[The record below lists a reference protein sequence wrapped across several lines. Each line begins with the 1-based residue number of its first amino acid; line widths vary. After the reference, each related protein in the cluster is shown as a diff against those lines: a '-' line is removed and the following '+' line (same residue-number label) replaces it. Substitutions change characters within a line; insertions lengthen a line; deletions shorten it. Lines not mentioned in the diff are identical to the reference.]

1 MRKILLYNPP
11 SARYDKH
18 RRKWERR
25 STMHEF
31 DRTIRLVGEE
41 GQARLLRAKVAL
53 FGVGGVG
60 SYALEAL
67 VRAGIGE
74 MLLVDGDVVEETN
87 LNRQLIATRATL
99 GQPKSE
105 VARARALSIRPDMVI
120 DARHA
125 FYDAQTTGQFDLS
138 RYDWVV
144 DAIDTVSSKLLLIE
158 QARAAGAKVISCMGA
173 GNKLYTEFEIADI
186 EKTSVCPLA
195 RRMRT
200 ELKKRGIQGVLAVYS
215 KEPPLRPQDGERAPA
230 SISYVPGAAG
240 LTLAGAVIRDL
251 LGR

>member
-1 MRKILLYNPP
+1 
-11 SARYDKH
+11 
-18 RRKWERR
+18 
-25 STMHEF
+25 MHEF

-53 FGVGGVG
+53 FGLGGVG

-125 FYDAQTTGQFDLS
+125 FYDAQTAGQFDLS

-173 GNKLYTEFEIADI
+173 GNKLHTAFEIADI

-215 KEPPLRPQDGERAPA
+215 KEPPFRPQDGERAPA

>member
-1 MRKILLYNPP
+1 
-11 SARYDKH
+11 
-18 RRKWERR
+18 
-25 STMHEF
+25 MHEF

-125 FYDAQTTGQFDLS
+125 FYDAQTAGQFDLS

>member
-1 MRKILLYNPP
+1 
-11 SARYDKH
+11 
-18 RRKWERR
+18 
-25 STMHEF
+25 MHEF

-173 GNKLYTEFEIADI
+173 GNKLHTEFEIADI

>member
-1 MRKILLYNPP
+1 
-11 SARYDKH
+11 
-18 RRKWERR
+18 
-25 STMHEF
+25 MHEF

-53 FGVGGVG
+53 FGLGGVG

-87 LNRQLIATRATL
+87 LNRQIIATRATL

-105 VARARALSIRPDMVI
+105 VARARALSIRPDMAI

-125 FYDAQTTGQFDLS
+125 FYDAQTAGQFDLS

-173 GNKLYTEFEIADI
+173 GNKLHTAFEIADI

>member
-1 MRKILLYNPP
+1 
-11 SARYDKH
+11 
-18 RRKWERR
+18 
-25 STMHEF
+25 MHEF

-53 FGVGGVG
+53 FGLGGVG

-74 MLLVDGDVVEETN
+74 MLLADGDVVEETN

>member
-1 MRKILLYNPP
+1 MDQF
-11 SARYDKH
+11 S
-18 RRKWERR
+18 
-25 STMHEF
+25 
-31 DRTIRLVGEE
+31 RTELVLG
-41 GQARLLRAKVAL
+41 AAAVAHL
-53 FGVGGVG
+53 KTCRVAIFGVGGVG
-60 SYALEAL
+60 GYAAETL
-67 VRAGIGE
+67 VRSGIGAID
-74 MLLVDGDVVEETN
+74 LYDDDRVCLTN

-125 FYDAQTTGQFDLS
+125 FYDAQTAGQFDLS

-173 GNKLYTEFEIADI
+173 GNKLHTEFEIADI

>member
-1 MRKILLYNPP
+1 
-11 SARYDKH
+11 
-18 RRKWERR
+18 
-25 STMHEF
+25 MHEF
-31 DRTIRLVGEE
+31 DRTIRLVGKE

-53 FGVGGVG
+53 FGLGGVG

-105 VARARALSIRPDMVI
+105 VARARALSIRTDMAI

-125 FYDAQTTGQFDLS
+125 FYDAQTAGQFDLS
-138 RYDWVV
+138 RYDWVI
-144 DAIDTVSSKLLLIE
+144 DTIDTVSSKLLLIE

>member
-1 MRKILLYNPP
+1 
-11 SARYDKH
+11 
-18 RRKWERR
+18 
-25 STMHEF
+25 MHEF

-53 FGVGGVG
+53 FGLGGVG

-200 ELKKRGIQGVLAVYS
+200 ELKKRDIQGVLAVYS

>member
-1 MRKILLYNPP
+1 
-11 SARYDKH
+11 
-18 RRKWERR
+18 
-25 STMHEF
+25 MHEF

-53 FGVGGVG
+53 FGLGGVG

-125 FYDAQTTGQFDLS
+125 FYDAQTAGQFDLS

-195 RRMRT
+195 RRMRA

>member
-125 FYDAQTTGQFDLS
+125 FYDAQTAGQFDLS

-173 GNKLYTEFEIADI
+173 GNKLHTEFEIADI

>member
-1 MRKILLYNPP
+1 
-11 SARYDKH
+11 
-18 RRKWERR
+18 
-25 STMHEF
+25 MHEF

-53 FGVGGVG
+53 FGLGGVG

-87 LNRQLIATRATL
+87 LNRQIIATRATL

-125 FYDAQTTGQFDLS
+125 FYDAQTAGQFDLS

-173 GNKLYTEFEIADI
+173 GNKLHTEFEIADI

>member
-1 MRKILLYNPP
+1 
-11 SARYDKH
+11 
-18 RRKWERR
+18 
-25 STMHEF
+25 MHEF

-125 FYDAQTTGQFDLS
+125 FYDAQTAGQFDLS
-138 RYDWVV
+138 RYDL
-144 DAIDTVSSKLLLIE
+144 SLIH
-158 QARAAGAKVISCMGA
+158 I
-173 GNKLYTEFEIADI
+173 
-186 EKTSVCPLA
+186 
-195 RRMRT
+195 
-200 ELKKRGIQGVLAVYS
+200 
-215 KEPPLRPQDGERAPA
+215 
-230 SISYVPGAAG
+230 
-240 LTLAGAVIRDL
+240 
-251 LGR
+251 